1 MIIPIK
7 CFTCGNVLASK
18 YDKYLQLLNA
28 KDIALINDNEVSL
41 VSNQS
46 NDSNIKVISQ
56 NERKKILKQYLDNES
71 EIKPIEALI
80 LDKVGL
86 KRYCCRR
93 HFVGHVNLL

>member
-7 CFTCGNVLASK
+7 CFTCGNILASK
-18 YDKYLQLLNA
+18 YERYLQLLNA
-28 KDIALINDNEVSL
+28 KEVALVNDTDISLPSEQRSDNEVKII
-41 VSNQS
+41 NQ
-46 NDSNIKVISQ
+46 KQ
-56 NERKKILKQYLDNES
+56 RKTIVAKYLNHES
-71 EIKPIEALI
+71 EIKPIEAII